1 MHLTIKNL
9 NQFKTFMKTLLK
21 LSFMSLFVF
30 FLLFSCKKADATS
43 AADAKMESVNRNEA
57 AVTTDASSSEGE
69 APKQQL
75 QIQAG
80 QITAGEW
87 NDLNNW
93 SFWES
98 LNENSEFSEMSNYW
112 KYNLRDRISVNIKSG
127 SENVID
133 IPVTLLN
140 SNDEIVW
147 ISRTNNKGNAV
158 LWPFLKNSKKSDLQN
173 LKVKVGNETFGNIQ
187 KYSNLKRND
196 LSVKNYIKRNSE
208 KIIDVAFM
216 VDATG
221 SMGDEI
227 DYLKEELADVISKV
241 KDENQNVKMN
251 MGAVFYRD
259 KGEEY
264 LTKISDFSSNINTTI
279 SFIKEQSAAGGG
291 DFPEAVETA
300 LDKSINNL
308 QWSEN
313 ATSRILFLILDAP
326 PHYEDQ
332 IVSEIH
338 DLVKTA
344 SKKGIKIIP
353 ITASGIDKETEFL
366 MRYMAIATNGTYVFI
381 TNDSGIGNDHLIA
394 SVGDYQ
400 VEYLNKLMERLINES
415 LK

>member
-1 MHLTIKNL
+1 
-9 NQFKTFMKTLLK
+9 MKTLLK
-21 LSFMSLFVF
+21 LNCISFLVI
-30 FLLFSCKKADATS
+30 FLLFSCKKADST
-43 AADAKMESVNRNEA
+43 AAAETKMESASRDEA
-57 AVTTDASSSEGE
+57 VATTDASGSETEGQE
-69 APKQQL
+69 QQL

-98 LNENSEFSEMSNYW
+98 LNENSEFSEMSTYW
-112 KYNLRDRISVNIKSG
+112 SYNLRDRISVNIKSD

-133 IPVTLLN
+133 VPVSLLN
-140 SNDEIVW
+140 SENEIIW
-147 ISRTNNKGNAV
+147 TSRTNNKGNAA
-158 LWPFLKNSKKSDLQN
+158 LWPLLKNSKNSDSKN
-173 LKVKVGNETFGNIQ
+173 LKVRVGNETFENIQ
-187 KYSNLKRND
+187 KYNQSKNNNLS
-196 LSVKNYIKRNSE
+196 LKNYIKRSPE

-227 DYLKEELADVISKV
+227 DYLKEELSDVISKV
-241 KDENQNVKMN
+241 KDQNQNAKIN

-259 KGEEY
+259 KNEEY
-264 LTKISDFSSNINTTI
+264 VTKVSDFSSNINTTV

-300 LDKSINNL
+300 LDKSINTL
-308 QWSEN
+308 QWSGN
-313 ATSRILFLILDAP
+313 ATSRILFLVLDAP
-326 PHYEDQ
+326 PHYEEQ
-332 IVSEIH
+332 IVSQIH
-338 DLVKTA
+338 NLVETA

-381 TNDSGIGNDHLIA
+381 TNDSGIGNDHLVA

-415 LK
+415 IE

>member
-1 MHLTIKNL
+1 
-9 NQFKTFMKTLLK
+9 MKTLVK
-21 LSFMSLFVF
+21 LSTICFLVI
-30 FLLFSCKKADATS
+30 FLLFSCKKADSTS
-43 AADAKMESVNRNEA
+43 SADVKIESASRDEA
-57 AVTTDASSSEGE
+57 AATTDASDSETAGSKE
-69 APKQQL
+69 QL

-98 LNENSEFSEMSNYW
+98 ISENSEFSEMRNYW
-112 KYNLRDRISVNIKSG
+112 NYNLRDRISVNIKSG
-127 SENVID
+127 SENVVD
-133 IPVTLLN
+133 VPVSLLN
-140 SNDEIVW
+140 SENEIVW
-147 ISRTNNKGNAV
+147 TSRTNNKGNAE
-158 LWPFLKNSKKSDLQN
+158 LWPLLKNSKKTDLKN
-173 LKVKVGNETFGNIQ
+173 LKVRVGNETFDNIQ
-187 KYSNLKRND
+187 KYSKLKNNNLS
-196 LSVKNYIKRNSE
+196 LKNYNKRDSE
-208 KIIDVAFM
+208 KKIDIAFM

-221 SMGDEI
+221 SMGDEL
-227 DYLKEELADVISKV
+227 DYLKEELLDVISKV
-241 KDENQNVKMN
+241 KQQNQNAKIN

-264 LTKISDFSSNINTTI
+264 VTKVSDFSSNIDTTI
-279 SFIKEQSAAGGG
+279 SFIKDQSAAAGG

-300 LDKSINNL
+300 LDKSINSL

-313 ATSRILFLILDAP
+313 ATSRILFLVLDAP
-326 PHYEDQ
+326 PHYDEQ
-332 IVSEIH
+332 IVSQIH
-338 DLVKTA
+338 TLIETA

-381 TNDSGIGNDHLIA
+381 TNDSGIGNDHLVA

-415 LK
+415 IK

>member
-1 MHLTIKNL
+1 
-9 NQFKTFMKTLLK
+9 MKTLVK
-21 LSFMSLFVF
+21 LSTICFLVI
-30 FLLFSCKKADATS
+30 FLLFSCKKADSTS
-43 AADAKMESVNRNEA
+43 SADVKIESASRDEA
-57 AVTTDASSSEGE
+57 AATTDASDSETAGSKE
-69 APKQQL
+69 QL

-98 LNENSEFSEMSNYW
+98 ISENSEFSEMRNYW
-112 KYNLRDRISVNIKSG
+112 NYNLRDRISVNIKSG
-127 SENVID
+127 SENVVD
-133 IPVTLLN
+133 VPVSLLN
-140 SNDEIVW
+140 SENEIIW
-147 ISRTNNKGNAV
+147 TSRTNNKGNAE
-158 LWPFLKNSKKSDLQN
+158 LWPLLKNSKKTDPKN
-173 LKVKVGNETFGNIQ
+173 LKVRVANETFDNIQ
-187 KYSNLKRND
+187 KYSKLKNNNLS
-196 LSVKNYIKRNSE
+196 LKNYNKRDSE
-208 KIIDVAFM
+208 KKIDIAFM

-221 SMGDEI
+221 SMGDEL
-227 DYLKEELADVISKV
+227 DYLKEELLDVISKV
-241 KDENQNVKMN
+241 KQQNQNAKIN

-264 LTKISDFSSNINTTI
+264 VTKVSDFSSNIDTTI
-279 SFIKEQSAAGGG
+279 SFIKDQSAAAGG

-300 LDKSINNL
+300 LEKSINSL

-313 ATSRILFLILDAP
+313 AISRILFLVLDAP
-326 PHYEDQ
+326 PHYDEQ
-332 IVSEIH
+332 IVSQIH
-338 DLVKTA
+338 TLIETA

-381 TNDSGIGNDHLIA
+381 TNDSGIGNDHLVA

-415 LK
+415 IK

>member
-1 MHLTIKNL
+1 
-9 NQFKTFMKTLLK
+9 MKTLVK
-21 LSFMSLFVF
+21 LSTICFLVI
-30 FLLFSCKKADATS
+30 FLLFSCKKADSTS
-43 AADAKMESVNRNEA
+43 SADVKIESASRDEA
-57 AVTTDASSSEGE
+57 AATTDASDSETAGSKE
-69 APKQQL
+69 QL

-98 LNENSEFSEMSNYW
+98 ISENSEFSEMRNYW
-112 KYNLRDRISVNIKSG
+112 NYNLRDRISVNIKSG
-127 SENVID
+127 SENVVD
-133 IPVTLLN
+133 VPVSLLN
-140 SNDEIVW
+140 SENEIVW
-147 ISRTNNKGNAV
+147 TSRTNNKGNAE
-158 LWPFLKNSKKSDLQN
+158 LWPLLKNSKKADLKN
-173 LKVKVGNETFGNIQ
+173 LKVRVGNETFDNIQ
-187 KYSNLKRND
+187 KYSKLKNNNLS
-196 LSVKNYIKRNSE
+196 LKNYNKRDSE
-208 KIIDVAFM
+208 KKIDIAFM

-221 SMGDEI
+221 SMGDEL
-227 DYLKEELADVISKV
+227 DYLKEELLDVISKV
-241 KDENQNVKMN
+241 KQQNQNAKIN

-264 LTKISDFSSNINTTI
+264 VTKVSDFSSNIDTTI
-279 SFIKEQSAAGGG
+279 SFIKDQSAAAGG

-300 LDKSINNL
+300 LDKSINSL

-313 ATSRILFLILDAP
+313 ATSRILFLVLDAP
-326 PHYEDQ
+326 PHYDEQ
-332 IVSEIH
+332 IVFQIH
-338 DLVKTA
+338 TLIETA

-381 TNDSGIGNDHLIA
+381 TNDSGIGNDHLVA

-415 LK
+415 IK